1 MVGTESSAIAA
12 MVAMGCFM
20 RSIWH
25 RKTPGLLPVGSNNF
39 LPSKSP
45 SDVGERNFSIDDWTS
60 VCYLSI
66 MSTELS
72 IDPNFDKQAVFQLL
86 ARFDLSAGDLA
97 DVFASYLT
105 IRPAKDVDLAS
116 LRGALKK
123 RGTATQIE
131 VLKAAGRLLT
141 SEEMGERLGLAS
153 RQSIHNLKLKGKLL
167 AISFDNRRGDYFPEF
182 QLDGAGVRDWIPEI
196 LKRIPDGWSALAFLT
211 ARRKELGGIPFLMHV
226 LQAPSKAS
234 EVIAAAEAYAS

>member
-1 MVGTESSAIAA
+1 
-12 MVAMGCFM
+12 M
-20 RSIWH
+20 R
-25 RKTPGLLPVGSNNF
+25 
-39 LPSKSP
+39 SKSP
-45 SDVGERNFSIDDWTS
+45 RDVGERHFSIDEWTS
-60 VCYLSI
+60 NYYLSI

-226 LQAPSKAS
+226 LQVPSKAS